1 LEDPHTDNGKDKNKE
16 KGGKTTEKM
25 ERKEGKS

>member
-1 LEDPHTDNGKDKNKE
+1 LEDPHTNNGKDKNRERWKDD
-16 KGGKTTEKM
+16 GKKI